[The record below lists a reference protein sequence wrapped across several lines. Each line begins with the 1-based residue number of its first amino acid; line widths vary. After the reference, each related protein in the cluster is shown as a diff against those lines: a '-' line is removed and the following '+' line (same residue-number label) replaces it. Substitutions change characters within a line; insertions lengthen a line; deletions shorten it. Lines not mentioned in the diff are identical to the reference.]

1 MKHISFWDVNKG
13 KKKKGLFGKEERT
26 SFCAVD
32 TDEQGRGFCGA
43 ANSGLYM
50 FIGNTCKQAY
60 YNHERGFIGAVV
72 CIGGSIYTG
81 GRDGTVC
88 VIDGGSME
96 VTKRLTFGT
105 LPRAIDVHN
114 GKLVVGLR
122 TGQIIECDLESE
134 EMTPLMSSHNDG
146 EVWGLAMDDAHVY
159 TSGDDNQVIMWD
171 PMSRT
176 KVKIGIVT
184 D

>member
-1 MKHISFWDVNKG
+1 
-13 KKKKGLFGKEERT
+13 
-26 SFCAVD
+26 
-32 TDEQGRGFCGA
+32 
-43 ANSGLYM
+43 
-50 FIGNTCKQAY
+50 
-60 YNHERGFIGAVV
+60 
-72 CIGGSIYTG
+72 
-81 GRDGTVC
+81 
-88 VIDGGSME
+88 ME

-184 D
+184 DAERKAKRNRASTLGSKPDS